1 MATPKNVIA
10 AAAVVLKSHG
20 AMEVVKEINRVNKEL
35 RNMKQ
40 DAKRASSAMGAL
52 GRASKRA
59 GKFAGGVGRVAL
71 GNIGAGVFGGGVGG
85 LMQSARHGG
94 MSAIALMV
102 KEATEAEATMIRL
115 GAIFKDNARIAVNWA
130 SDVANSLERTTHGVA
145 NTETTFMGFFKGL
158 EFGAET
164 AEGFARA
171 LTKLNYDFAAF
182 TKQTDDESMRRF
194 IAALAGS
201 PEVLDQ
207 WGIDIKQQSLDKK
220 MVGMG
225 MRTTADGA
233 SEQEKAVGR
242 IKIILDSM
250 SEAQLNAI
258 GAAERMSGSLSQQ
271 YARMLA
277 QMKELAAVAGH
288 EFMPA
293 FQAVVRTLKEFFIML
308 RKNVDWS
315 EVLKALEER
324 FSSLVD
330 AVKDM
335 RSAIGTGDWENVF
348 KALEDGFGKVV
359 ERMANPLVDAMAKS
373 MLELPGRLVATSESA
388 VSGGVSGAF
397 SAADEAHTKFWL
409 SLFDSIEGVDSFDR
423 AKKTGNDWRRAGVGT
438 ALDRAYVEPLAATY
452 DAHYG
457 SRGPSKPGSQAGM
470 GMGWGTPIGSMKR
483 APGEIDADI
492 ARARE
497 LLGKLKDEAKAIAA
511 EELQKELDAA
521 ESKAWKNIVSG
532 EMDAAMSGD
541 RAFNLQTAQEELRLW
556 HLRTKAVEANTA
568 AERRNAWEEMQAIGK
583 SRKAKED
590 DIQLS
595 KDQAEAKKKE
605 EDRVKSLYT
614 SEIQSA
620 LAQDRVFNVQRVVN
634 SENMRKAT
642 MLAAGQMRR
651 TGGIDRALWNNI
663 VSMNNRF
670 KPQAAMMDW
679 HKVGATTSGRAAAM
693 GVGANAGLLGENKKH
708 TKLLRKIERKTGTK
722 VAP

>member
-71 GNIGAGVFGGGVGG
+71 GNIGAGFFGSGVGG
-85 LMQSARHGG
+85 LLSSARHGG

-115 GAIFKDNARIAVNWA
+115 GAIFKDNARVAVTWA
-130 SDVANSLERTTHGVA
+130 RDVANSLERTTHGVA

-158 EFGAET
+158 EFGSDT
-164 AEGFARA
+164 AQAFARA

-233 SEQEKAVGR
+233 KEQEKAVGR

-293 FQAVVRTLKEFFIML
+293 FQAIVRTLKEFFIML
-308 RKNVDWS
+308 RKNVDWADVVKKL
-315 EVLKALEER
+315 EVR
-324 FSSLVD
+324 FSSLVE
-330 AVKDM
+330 AVTDM
-335 RSAIGTGDWENVF
+335 RMALGKGDWEEVF
-348 KALEDGFGKVV
+348 DALEDGFGKVV
-359 ERMANPLVDAMAKS
+359 ERMANTLVDALAKAVWT
-373 MLELPGRLVATSESA
+373 GITRLDQAAYEG
-388 VSGGVSGAF
+388 VSGGLSGWF
-397 SAADEAHTKFWL
+397 GAADEAHTKFWI
-409 SLFDSIEGVDSFDR
+409 SVFDAIEGVDSFEA
-423 AKKTGNDWRRAGVGT
+423 AKKNKKDWTRAGIASSGKM
-438 ALDRAYVEPLAATY
+438 AYVDPVASVYQT
-452 DAHYG
+452 
-457 SRGPSKPGSQAGM
+457 SGPSKPGSQAGM
-470 GMGWGTPIGSMKR
+470 GMGWGTPLGKMKG

-492 ARARE
+492 AA
-497 LLGKLKDEAKAIAA
+497 LKQKLKEITEEAKRIANA
-511 EELQKELDAA
+511 ERIEELRAE
-521 ESKAWKNIVSG
+521 ESKAWKKIIAA
-532 EMDAAMSGD
+532 EMDAAMSGG
-541 RAFNLQTAQEELRLW
+541 RAFNLQWAQDELRLW

-568 AERRNAWEEMQAIGK
+568 AERRNAWEAMQAIARR
-583 SRKAKED
+583 RKAKED
-590 DIQLS
+590 EIQLS
-595 KDQAEAKKKE
+595 EDQAKANKKE
-605 EDRVKSLYT
+605 EERMQALYT